1 MATARSDTDKAP
13 IVSFVEEDERQP
25 SDSQLED
32 QVTQSKSHHIFSRR
46 KKLQMVC
53 IVSMAAI
60 FSPLSSNIY
69 FPALGEVSR
78 SLNVS
83 MSLATLTVTVYMI
96 VQGIS
101 PTFWGSISDAT
112 GRRPVFIGTFI
123 VYMIANVALAVS
135 TKYGELMAFRAL
147 QAAGSAATIS
157 IGAGVIG
164 DITTSAE
171 RGSLVG
177 IFGGVRMLGQGI
189 GPVMG
194 GILTQYLGFRSIFWF
209 LTICAAVSLLSILIF
224 LPETLRHIAGNGT
237 VRLRG
242 IHKPFLY
249 VVIGQKGAITG
260 ADPGQKKPELTWRAI
275 LAPLTF
281 LAEKDIFVTLL
292 FGSIVYAV
300 WSMVTSSTTDLFQDV
315 YHLTSLEV
323 GLTFLG
329 NGFGCISG
337 SYLVG
342 YLMDYNHKLTE
353 REYCDKYGYPSG
365 SPAVR
370 KRVVDGGWKGSK
382 QTLLPV
388 VTDRLPPNSEGTKH
402 RGVLGQ
408 IQKKMPP
415 EMGRAASQA
424 SSAASQTTQIVAPH
438 SRPATAD
445 LMRSRSETVVSR
457 NGRRPRSRGSTASIH
472 SNTTQQTQ
480 DQQITDGFPQFLP
493 AQANAS
499 HNVFGGNPEEI
510 IMRFGQQLSHPVSG
524 SSLDPTMSDAH
535 HPVLPRAEDFP
546 SHAMHGHHLSHHS
559 IPPGI
564 HGLSSLPMPQYQA
577 MYDSGIENHVPE
589 HVLEENENS
598 EAGAKKKKGS
608 NSSLANDNELRKLLR
623 QYEGYSLKQMA
634 AEVLK
639 HEGAGGKAEK
649 VKQVFAMIWLKE
661 NCRKSS
667 GSVRRDRVYCC
678 YAEKCGT
685 ERVSVLNPASF
696 GKLVRIIFPNVQTRR
711 LGVRGESKYHYV
723 DLTVIEEKQQ
733 KPLPLNPQIPANTT
747 GSAASTEHKVGEA
760 MQKSVSIAPQPPA
773 DTAVFPSPTTSFTAR
788 SSGSFPSSDCSC
800 HTSSRSSGDSTAT
813 LENVASH
820 SGRIIH
826 QMLQL
831 PTTEDSSID
840 NDTLQ
845 LPDINDYVPVNTD
858 SKVAAALAA
867 LYRSHCISVIDSF
880 RYCKERN
887 LRHYFSAFHGTLTVP
902 VQKLLTHPNLAPW
915 IKECDWLMYQKM
927 IAFVAPL
934 TTQVVPKLVLDTF
947 SSISQRLTTHIADTF
962 KAQPMHVSLARLIPA
977 HIFCNLLRHMLDVN
991 QSANAAAAWLC
1002 HPDNRNQMWFD
1013 FKTLVDPKEMISKA
1027 NIPSCAE
1034 QATEQILK
1042 HDVRALL
1049 TPITDLNPAAAHP
1062 FYTKPD
1068 SEGSIQSHKY
1078 PVQSSTGDDYNFPDK
1093 WISFILNLPFAFPN
1107 HRTKCIIEKIDAL
1120 WDCIL
1125 RRLTLGGAQS
1135 FSAWWM
1141 TKVFFHEMMLWQ
1153 AEKGGFMRYT
1163 PSTLQ
1168 SASARADQQGPSNIP
1183 MRQPSY
1189 PDSVKNGSFT
1199 APNTQ
1204 NTVDSRSGL
1213 DTPASVESIHPAR
1226 SSLERSQVD
1235 AEPQSNNAPN
1245 EKPADISENIASFH
1259 ASNNDDSAIDLDDDS
1274 MLMTVGK
1281 YGDMMAS
1288 DPADAEGDVVVI

>member
-1 MATARSDTDKAP
+1 
-13 IVSFVEEDERQP
+13 
-25 SDSQLED
+25 
-32 QVTQSKSHHIFSRR
+32 
-46 KKLQMVC
+46 
-53 IVSMAAI
+53 
-60 FSPLSSNIY
+60 
-69 FPALGEVSR
+69 
-78 SLNVS
+78 
-83 MSLATLTVTVYMI
+83 
-96 VQGIS
+96 
-101 PTFWGSISDAT
+101 
-112 GRRPVFIGTFI
+112 
-123 VYMIANVALAVS
+123 
-135 TKYGELMAFRAL
+135 
-147 QAAGSAATIS
+147 
-157 IGAGVIG
+157 
-164 DITTSAE
+164 
-171 RGSLVG
+171 
-177 IFGGVRMLGQGI
+177 
-189 GPVMG
+189 
-194 GILTQYLGFRSIFWF
+194 
-209 LTICAAVSLLSILIF
+209 
-224 LPETLRHIAGNGT
+224 
-237 VRLRG
+237 
-242 IHKPFLY
+242 
-249 VVIGQKGAITG
+249 
-260 ADPGQKKPELTWRAI
+260 
-275 LAPLTF
+275 
-281 LAEKDIFVTLL
+281 
-292 FGSIVYAV
+292 
-300 WSMVTSSTTDLFQDV
+300 
-315 YHLTSLEV
+315 
-323 GLTFLG
+323 
-329 NGFGCISG
+329 
-337 SYLVG
+337 
-342 YLMDYNHKLTE
+342 
-353 REYCDKYGYPSG
+353 
-365 SPAVR
+365 
-370 KRVVDGGWKGSK
+370 
-382 QTLLPV
+382 
-388 VTDRLPPNSEGTKH
+388 
-402 RGVLGQ
+402 
-408 IQKKMPP
+408 
-415 EMGRAASQA
+415 
-424 SSAASQTTQIVAPH
+424 
-438 SRPATAD
+438 
-445 LMRSRSETVVSR
+445 MRSRSETVVSR

-480 DQQITDGFPQFLP
+480 DQHITDGFPQFLP
-493 AQANAS
+493 AQPGS
-499 HNVFGGNPEEI
+499 GHSVFGGNPEEI
-510 IMRFGQQLSHPVSG
+510 IMRFGQQLSHPVNG
-524 SSLDPTMSDAH
+524 SSLDPTLHDAH

-546 SHAMHGHHLSHHS
+546 SHAIHGHHLSHHS
-559 IPPGI
+559 IPSGLPG
-564 HGLSSLPMPQYQA
+564 LPSVPMPQYQA

-608 NSSLANDNELRKLLR
+608 SSSLANDNELRKLLR
-623 QYEGYSLKQMA
+623 QYEGFSLKQMA

-733 KPLPLNPQIPANTT
+733 KPPPLNPQAPANVT
-747 GSAASTEHKVGEA
+747 SSVAIPEHKVGEA
-760 MQKSVSIAPQPPA
+760 MQKSIAPQPPA
-773 DTAVFPSPTTSFTAR
+773 DTAVFPSPTTSFTPR
-788 SSGSFPSSDCSC
+788 SSGSLPSSDCGCQASP
-800 HTSSRSSGDSTAT
+800 RSGDHSTIT

-820 SGRIIH
+820 SGKMIH

-831 PTTEDSSID
+831 QSTEDPSID
-840 NDTLQ
+840 NDVLQ
-845 LPDINDYVPVNTD
+845 LPDIKDYLPAHTD

-867 LYRSHCISVIDSF
+867 LYRTHCISVIDSF

-947 SSISQRLTTHIADTF
+947 SSISQRLTAHIADTF
-962 KAQPMHVSLARLIPA
+962 KAQPIHVSLARLIPA

-1013 FKTLVDPKEMISKA
+1013 FKTLVDPNEMISKA

-1034 QATEQILK
+1034 GATEQILK

-1049 TPITDLNPAAAHP
+1049 TPITDMNPAAAHS

-1068 SEGSIQSHKY
+1068 SEENSQARRY
-1078 PVQSSTGDDYNFPDK
+1078 PVQSSTGDEYNFPDK
-1093 WISFILNLPFAFPN
+1093 WMSFILNLPLAFPN
-1107 HRTKCIIEKIDAL
+1107 HRTQCIIEKVDAL

-1153 AEKGGFMRYT
+1153 AEKGGFMRHT

-1168 SASARADQQGPSNIP
+1168 SASSRPGQQGPNDLL
-1183 MRQPSY
+1183 MKQPVY
-1189 PDSVKNGSFT
+1189 PDSVKNRSFM
-1199 APNTQ
+1199 ASDTQ
-1204 NTVDSRSGL
+1204 PITESQPGIDHSSG
-1213 DTPASVESIHPAR
+1213 PVESVPSAR
-1226 SSLERSQVD
+1226 ASLDRPQVE
-1235 AEPQSNNAPN
+1235 AESQSND
-1245 EKPADISENIASFH
+1245 EKPTEISENIAGFH

>member
-1 MATARSDTDKAP
+1 
-13 IVSFVEEDERQP
+13 
-25 SDSQLED
+25 
-32 QVTQSKSHHIFSRR
+32 
-46 KKLQMVC
+46 
-53 IVSMAAI
+53 
-60 FSPLSSNIY
+60 
-69 FPALGEVSR
+69 
-78 SLNVS
+78 
-83 MSLATLTVTVYMI
+83 
-96 VQGIS
+96 
-101 PTFWGSISDAT
+101 
-112 GRRPVFIGTFI
+112 
-123 VYMIANVALAVS
+123 
-135 TKYGELMAFRAL
+135 
-147 QAAGSAATIS
+147 
-157 IGAGVIG
+157 
-164 DITTSAE
+164 
-171 RGSLVG
+171 
-177 IFGGVRMLGQGI
+177 
-189 GPVMG
+189 
-194 GILTQYLGFRSIFWF
+194 
-209 LTICAAVSLLSILIF
+209 
-224 LPETLRHIAGNGT
+224 
-237 VRLRG
+237 
-242 IHKPFLY
+242 
-249 VVIGQKGAITG
+249 
-260 ADPGQKKPELTWRAI
+260 
-275 LAPLTF
+275 
-281 LAEKDIFVTLL
+281 
-292 FGSIVYAV
+292 
-300 WSMVTSSTTDLFQDV
+300 
-315 YHLTSLEV
+315 
-323 GLTFLG
+323 
-329 NGFGCISG
+329 
-337 SYLVG
+337 
-342 YLMDYNHKLTE
+342 
-353 REYCDKYGYPSG
+353 
-365 SPAVR
+365 
-370 KRVVDGGWKGSK
+370 
-382 QTLLPV
+382 
-388 VTDRLPPNSEGTKH
+388 
-402 RGVLGQ
+402 
-408 IQKKMPP
+408 MPP

-1107 HRTKCIIEKIDAL
+1107 HRTKCIIEKVDAL

-1168 SASARADQQGPSNIP
+1168 SASARPDQQGPSNIP